1 MTQKA
6 LVVAKFEFTKT
17 VRRKGFI
24 LGTLGLPLL
33 ILFIMG
39 LTLYTGA
46 GIGTAMEN
54 QTTGYVDGTGFVEP
68 ASGYVP
74 YTDLAAGKSALVA
87 GEIHTLVVIPADYL
101 QNRTLTVYTMDA
113 SLMGSTGSNTAVQ
126 EFLAQNV
133 LRHENV
139 SEEATQAVLSPSSP
153 SVIVLD
159 ESGNPKGSQEL
170 AGFIL
175 PFAMTMVL
183 ALGILT
189 SSGYLMQGI
198 GEEKESR
205 RGEFLLSYCSA
216 ENLLAGKI
224 IGYAAVSLL
233 QMGLW
238 IGMALLVVAATPLS
252 AIFSGLQL
260 SGLVG
265 IAVVYFV
272 LGYFLFSVSIACT
285 ASLAPS
291 VREAQQDLCDLL
303 HVRSLPAHLLTVPS
317 RGPELA
323 CHAVFNLLPLHC
335 AVHRDGPAHARFRA
349 AIPDCDQYGD
359 SCPLHG
365 RPDKACCQD
374 LPDGYADLWEAG
386 GTRGCAAIYQDEVIF

>member
-33 ILFIMG
+33 ILVIMG
-39 LTLYTGA
+39 LSLYTGA
-46 GIGTAMEN
+46 GIGTAMAN

-74 YTDLAAGKSALVA
+74 YPDLAAGKTALVA
-87 GEIHTLVVIPADYL
+87 GQIHTLVVVPADYL
-101 QNRTLTVYTMDA
+101 RNRTLTVYTMDA

-126 EFLAQNV
+126 EFLAKNV

-233 QMGLW
+233 QMGVW
-238 IGMALLVVAATPLS
+238 IAMALLVVAATPLA

-291 VREAQQDLCDLL
+291 VREAQQ
-303 HVRSLPAHLLTVPS
+303 VSAIFS
-317 RGPELA
+317 MF
-323 CHAVFNLLPLHC
+323 AVFPLIFLQFLLSDPNSL
-335 AVHRDGPAHARFRA
+335 AMQFLTYFPYTAPFIGMVRLTLVSVPPYQIAISMGILVLSIVVLTRLAARIFRMGMLT
-349 AIPDCDQYGD
+349 YGKRAG
-359 SCPLHG
+359 L
-365 RPDKACCQD
+365 
-374 LPDGYADLWEAG
+374 ADVL
-386 GTRGCAAIYQDEVIF
+386 RFIRMK

>member
-33 ILFIMG
+33 ILVIMG
-39 LTLYTGA
+39 LSLYTGA

-68 ASGYVP
+68 APGYVP
-74 YTDLAAGKSALVA
+74 YPDLAAGKTALVA
-87 GEIHTLVVIPADYL
+87 GQIHTLVVVPADYL
-101 QNRTLTVYTMDA
+101 RNRTLTVYTMDA

-126 EFLAQNV
+126 EFLAKNV

-233 QMGLW
+233 QMGVW
-238 IGMALLVVAATPLS
+238 IAMALLVVAATPLA

-291 VREAQQDLCDLL
+291 VREAQQ
-303 HVRSLPAHLLTVPS
+303 VSAIFS
-317 RGPELA
+317 MF
-323 CHAVFNLLPLHC
+323 AVFPLIFLQFLLSDPNSL
-335 AVHRDGPAHARFRA
+335 AMQFLTYFPYTAPFIGMVRLTLVSVPPYQIAISMGILVLSIVVLTRLAARIFRMGMLT
-349 AIPDCDQYGD
+349 YGKRAG
-359 SCPLHG
+359 L
-365 RPDKACCQD
+365 
-374 LPDGYADLWEAG
+374 ADVL
-386 GTRGCAAIYQDEVIF
+386 RFIRMK

>member
-33 ILFIMG
+33 ILVIMG
-39 LTLYTGA
+39 LSLYTGA

-68 ASGYVP
+68 APGYVP
-74 YTDLAAGKSALVA
+74 YPDLAAGKTALVA
-87 GEIHTLVVIPADYL
+87 GEIHTLVVVPADYL
-101 QNRTLTVYTMDA
+101 RNRTLTVYTMDA

-126 EFLAQNV
+126 EFLAKNV

-233 QMGLW
+233 QMGVW
-238 IGMALLVVAATPLS
+238 IAMALLVVAATPLA

-291 VREAQQDLCDLL
+291 VREAQQ
-303 HVRSLPAHLLTVPS
+303 VSAIFS
-317 RGPELA
+317 MF
-323 CHAVFNLLPLHC
+323 AVFPLIFLQFLLSDPNSL
-335 AVHRDGPAHARFRA
+335 AMQFLTYFPYTAPFIGMVRLTLVSVPPYQIAISMGILVLSIVVLTRLAARIFRMGMLT
-349 AIPDCDQYGD
+349 YGKRAG
-359 SCPLHG
+359 L
-365 RPDKACCQD
+365 
-374 LPDGYADLWEAG
+374 ADVL
-386 GTRGCAAIYQDEVIF
+386 RFIRMK

>member
-33 ILFIMG
+33 ILVIMG
-39 LTLYTGA
+39 LSLYTGA
-46 GIGTAMEN
+46 GIGTAMAN

-74 YTDLAAGKSALVA
+74 YPDLAAGKTALVA
-87 GEIHTLVVIPADYL
+87 GEIHTLVVVPADYL
-101 QNRTLTVYTMDA
+101 RNRTLTVYTMDA

-126 EFLAQNV
+126 EFLAKNV

-233 QMGLW
+233 QMGVW
-238 IGMALLVVAATPLS
+238 IAMALLVVAATPLA

-291 VREAQQDLCDLL
+291 VREAQQ
-303 HVRSLPAHLLTVPS
+303 VSAIFS
-317 RGPELA
+317 MF
-323 CHAVFNLLPLHC
+323 AVFPLIFLQFLLSDPNSL
-335 AVHRDGPAHARFRA
+335 AMQFLTYFPYTAPFIGMVRLTLVSVPPYQIAISMGILVLSIVVLTRLAARIFRMGMLT
-349 AIPDCDQYGD
+349 YGKRAG
-359 SCPLHG
+359 L
-365 RPDKACCQD
+365 
-374 LPDGYADLWEAG
+374 ADVL
-386 GTRGCAAIYQDEVIF
+386 RFIRMK

>member
-33 ILFIMG
+33 ILVIMG
-39 LTLYTGA
+39 LSLYTGA

-68 ASGYVP
+68 APGYVP
-74 YTDLAAGKSALVA
+74 YPDLAAGKTALVA
-87 GEIHTLVVIPADYL
+87 GEIHTLVVVPADYL
-101 QNRTLTVYTMDA
+101 RNRTLTVYTMDA

-126 EFLAQNV
+126 EFLAQNI

-233 QMGLW
+233 QMGVW
-238 IGMALLVVAATPLS
+238 IAMALLVVAATPLA

-291 VREAQQDLCDLL
+291 VREAQQ
-303 HVRSLPAHLLTVPS
+303 VSAIFS
-317 RGPELA
+317 MF
-323 CHAVFNLLPLHC
+323 AVFPLIFLQFLLSDPNSL
-335 AVHRDGPAHARFRA
+335 AMQFLTYFPYTAPFIGMVRLTLVSVPPYQIAISMGILVLSIVVLTRLAARIFRMGMLT
-349 AIPDCDQYGD
+349 YGKRAG
-359 SCPLHG
+359 L
-365 RPDKACCQD
+365 
-374 LPDGYADLWEAG
+374 ADVL
-386 GTRGCAAIYQDEVIF
+386 RFIRMK